1 MICLPVKHR
10 IPGFTPDDKM
20 SAAAPLPGHKE
31 KKPEIPYDTED
42 MHLDHMLGTSTVLRS
57 EISDGTK

>member
-1 MICLPVKHR
+1 
-10 IPGFTPDDKM
+10 M

-31 KKPEIPYDTED
+31 KKSKIPYDTED
-42 MHLDHMLGTSTVLRS
+42 IRLDHMLGTSTVLRS